1 MSESVRI
8 VDVVFSERVSSKM
21 PLVAAIGL
29 ALAFHIAIA
38 AGALGQRAR
47 LDAWAADISAQ
58 VHREL
63 TREVA
68 IEPPKPPAAPKAA
81 PPPPPVASD
90 PPVLPP
96 AAAPKAA
103 PERARPVAKPA
114 AAAAV
119 LTAPAAET
127 ADLTGA
133 TIVSGQ
139 ARVAPGGVTAQDGTG
154 TTVGGTGEA
163 AKGPTTPVPAPPQP
177 VETKHKLKEP
187 AAEDK
192 SQPVSLDG
200 EDWNCAWPDEADEAQ
215 INQQSVTIRAVV
227 RADGTAESV
236 TILQDPGHGFGKAAQ
251 ACAMRT
257 KFHPA
262 LDKTGTPIR
271 DKSPPIRL
279 RFTR

>member
-1 MSESVRI
+1 MTESVRI
-8 VDVVFSERVSSKM
+8 VDVVFSDRVSSKV
-21 PLVAAIGL
+21 PLVAAISL
-29 ALAFHIAIA
+29 ALAVHVAVV
-38 AGALGQRAR
+38 AGALGQRPR
-47 LDAWAADISAQ
+47 LDAWAAEVAAQ

-68 IEPPKPPAAPKAA
+68 LEPPKPPEVPKAA

-96 AAAPKAA
+96 PVAAKPA
-103 PERARPVAKPA
+103 PERARAAAKPA

-119 LTAPAAET
+119 LTAPAPQT

-133 TIVSGQ
+133 TFVTGQ
-139 ARVAPGGVTAQDGTG
+139 ARVAPGGVTAQNGTG
-154 TTVGGTGEA
+154 TAVGGDGQP
-163 AKGPTTPVPAPPQP
+163 AKEPPSPAPAAAQP
-177 VETKHKLKEP
+177 AETKRKSKAP
-187 AAEDK
+187 PDEDK
-192 SQPVSLDG
+192 SRPVSLDG
-200 EDWNCAWPDEADEAQ
+200 DDWNCAWPDEADEAQ

-227 RADGTAESV
+227 RADGSAESV

-251 ACAMRT
+251 VCAMRT

-262 LDKTGTPIR
+262 LDKTGAPMR

>member
-1 MSESVRI
+1 MTESVRI
-8 VDVVFSERVSSKM
+8 VDVVFSDRIASKA
-21 PLVAAIGL
+21 PLVAAIFL
-29 ALAFHIAIA
+29 ALALHVAVV
-38 AGALGQRAR
+38 AGALGQRPR
-47 LDAWAADISAQ
+47 LDGWAAEVAAQ

-68 IEPPKPPAAPKAA
+68 LDPPKPPDAPKAA

-96 AAAPKAA
+96 PVPAKPA
-103 PERARPVAKPA
+103 PERARPAAKPA

-139 ARVAPGGVTAQDGTG
+139 ARVAPGGVTTQDGTG
-154 TTVGGTGEA
+154 TTVGGHGEP
-163 AKGPTTPVPAPPQP
+163 AKGPAAPAPAAAQP
-177 VETKHKLKEP
+177 AETMHKAKVEP
-187 AAEDK
+187 AEDK

-200 EDWNCAWPDEADEAQ
+200 DDWNCAWPDEADEAQ

-227 RADGTAESV
+227 RADGSAESV

-251 ACAMRT
+251 VCAMRT

-262 LDKTGTPIR
+262 LDKTGSPIR